1 MKHHLD
7 YPDYS
12 KQEEPTRFWPTGT
25 KADEPT
31 TKMNYVIELL
41 SNDKDNFE

>member
-7 YPDYS
+7 YPDYT
-12 KQEEPTRFWPTGT
+12 KGEEPTRFWPTNLP
-25 KADEPT
+25 KAEEG

-41 SNDKDNFE
+41 SNDKENFE